1 MLPFG
6 DFDATLSNAVAG
18 LNLLV
23 FGEKIEQDA
32 ENRRWQVVCSRRGGC
47 FSLLT
52 IYYAPSTLVAK

>member
-6 DFDATLSNAVAG
+6 DFDATLSNAAAG

-32 ENRRWQVVCSRRGGC
+32 ENGRS
-47 FSLLT
+47 
-52 IYYAPSTLVAK
+52 